1 MKKYQTIHEAWGD
14 GYDKLSPP
22 LSALEGAKE
31 EHAETIIHELCH
43 AMLLGLTP
51 AYGNC
56 KETILPEISKRL
68 GEDGLPLILREVHE
82 VHALGAEYIVLK
94 VLKVR
99 VSLSTLAYFGY
110 RNLES
115 KDANECNVKRLILK
129 AAKTRAS
136 QQAAAGVVKFLTSPT

>member
-1 MKKYQTIHEAWGD
+1 MRLKIIYKAWGD

-31 EHAETIIHELCH
+31 EYAETVIHELCH

-56 KETILPEISKRL
+56 NETILPEISKRL
-68 GEDGLPLILREVHE
+68 GEDGLPLILRELHE

-94 VLKVR
+94 ELKVR

-110 RNLES
+110 RNLEA
-115 KDANECNVKRLILK
+115 KDADDCNVKRLILK

-136 QQAAAGVVKFLTSPT
+136 QQAAAGVVRFLTPPT